1 MSVLKFIQKLLK
13 IKGFKVTGFSFKN
26 WGKELYLYVKPYK
39 NGRCCPHCNKRGK
52 IIRIAKKA
60 RIWRDI
66 PICGIQVFLVYHP
79 REIRCK
85 KHGRVQERI
94 PWASCYA
101 RVTRRFEYLLLIYC
115 SIMTQKA
122 ATRLLSISKST
133 LSDLLHR
140 TISRCRQGHKIRGLT
155 HIGIDEISYCKGRKY
170 ATIVYDLKHSKVVWI
185 GLGKGKKTI
194 DKFFKEE
201 LSDYQRQQVIA
212 ASCDMAQTYIK
223 AIENW
228 CPNATL
234 VLDRFHIVKALNSA
248 VDEVRKEQWRQASKD
263 EKVTLKGLRWLLYM
277 HSSRR
282 TTEQIKRLKAL
293 YMNGNRR
300 IHRAWVL
307 GDEFEQFWEFDNQ
320 VNAKEFLDNWCK
332 TANRSRL
339 EPIKKFVQ
347 LIKRHEDH
355 LLPFVDTGLTNA
367 IAEGLNRIIKI
378 AKNRASGFRTLEA
391 FSDIIFLM
399 VGDVNIPEQIPTC
412 FRTI

>member
-13 IKGFKVTGFSFKN
+13 IKRFRVTGFSFKN
-26 WGKELYLYVKPYK
+26 RGKELWLEVKPYK
-39 NGRCCPHCNKRGK
+39 NGRRCLYCNRLGK
-52 IIRIAKKA
+52 IIHVAEKV
-60 RIWRDI
+60 RIWRDV

-85 KHGRVQERI
+85 KHGRVQEII
-94 PWASCYA
+94 PWASIYS
-101 RVTRRFEYLLLIYC
+101 RVTHRFEYLLLVYC

-122 ATRLLSISKST
+122 AAKLLRLST
-133 LSDLLHR
+133 STMSDLLHR
-140 TISRCRQGHKIRGLT
+140 TISRFRKGHKIRGLT
-155 HIGIDEISYCKGRKY
+155 HFGIDEISYCKGRKY

-185 GLGKGKKTI
+185 GQGKGKKTI
-194 DKFFKEE
+194 DRFFQEE
-201 LSDYQRQQVIA
+201 LSYYQRQQVIA
-212 ASCDMAQTYIK
+212 ASCDMARTYIK
-223 AIENW
+223 AIEEW
-228 CPNATL
+228 CPNAVL
-234 VLDRFHIVKALNSA
+234 VLDRFHVVKALNSA
-248 VDEVRKEQWRQASKD
+248 VDEVRKEQWRQASKE

-277 HSSRR
+277 HSSKR
-282 TTEQIKRLKAL
+282 TTEQTKRLKAL

-320 VNAKEFLDNWCK
+320 VDAKEFLDNWCK
-332 TANRSRL
+332 TANKSRL
-339 EPIKKFVQ
+339 EPMKKFVQ

-355 LLPFVDTGLTNA
+355 LLPFVDTRLTNA

-399 VGDVNIPEQIPTC
+399 VGDVNIPEQIPAC